1 MLSKKLLTV
10 SAEAL
15 AMISGFLI
23 TAVPVW
29 AVSTYK
35 VLHSFTG
42 KDGAYPMAG
51 LISDAAGNLYGT
63 TVGNFCQQQS
73 CGTVFELSPSANGKW
88 TRTVLHYF
96 NEKNGCQPYAGLIFD
111 AHGNLYGTTIC
122 GGASGGGTVFELSPN
137 ANGKWT
143 ETVLHSFGTSY
154 HLGYSPYAGLIF
166 DAAGNLYGTTFAGGA
181 SGGGTVFELSSGAND
196 KWTAATLHAFGK
208 GNDGTAPRGSLIS
221 DVAGNL
227 YGTTFAG
234 GLGDSGII
242 FELSQSFN
250 GWKETVIYN
259 FCSLQNCADGSQP
272 YAGLVPDGAGNLYGT
287 TSAGGASGFG
297 TVFKVATGVPNSQ
310 WTETVLHDFNLSD
323 GAFPFAGLVFD
334 AAGSLYGT
342 TNKGGNLNC
351 TGGNGCGTVFQLT
364 PSNGQW
370 TETVLHAFLNKT
382 GRDPS
387 AGLIF
392 DGAGN
397 LYGTAFDGAAS
408 GVGNVFEITP

>member
-1 MLSKKLLTV
+1 MLSKRFLIVLG
-10 SAEAL
+10 EAL
-15 AMISGFLI
+15 AMISGPLI
-23 TAVPVW
+23 TAVPVC
-29 AVSTYK
+29 AVNTYE

-42 KDGAYPMAG
+42 KDGAYPAAG
-51 LISDAAGNLYGT
+51 LISDTAGNLYGT

-122 GGASGGGTVFELSPN
+122 GGTSGGGTVFELSPN

-143 ETVLHSFGTSY
+143 EKVLHSFGTSDR
-154 HLGYSPYAGLIF
+154 LGYSPYAGLIF

-181 SGGGTVFELSSGAND
+181 SGGGTAFELSSGAND

-208 GNDGTAPRGSLIS
+208 GNDGTAPRGGLIL

-272 YAGLVPDGAGNLYGT
+272 YAGLVLDGAGNLYGT
-287 TSAGGASGFG
+287 TSAGGASGYG

-323 GAFPFAGLVFD
+323 GRP
-334 AAGSLYGT
+334 
-342 TNKGGNLNC
+342 
-351 TGGNGCGTVFQLT
+351 
-364 PSNGQW
+364 PSP
-370 TETVLHAFLNKT
+370 A
-382 GRDPS
+382 
-387 AGLIF
+387 
-392 DGAGN
+392 
-397 LYGTAFDGAAS
+397 
-408 GVGNVFEITP
+408 